1 MKKVLLFAGMATLFL
16 VKSYAQDPPAIAN
29 LQLYYE
35 VLNNPSS
42 FTPSSAGTKALWRD
56 RSGNGFD
63 VESYSPW
70 NNPQFISNVLPGIN
84 AVRFFGHEAMVNNMS
99 PFTAFTG
106 TEATLFAVRISN
118 TQTRAYYPNGTT
130 TPVTTILS
138 IAGDE
143 PGVSGSRSWEHEFLL
158 NNNMAK
164 HHSTNG
170 FFTVKQHPCWTNAS
184 SPLPNNK
191 PAVVT
196 ARFGTL
202 GNDIDYWLND
212 DMSSL
217 STFQPFSS
225 IGGTASPATPYIPIP
240 RNWTLG
246 ARWSTGAIQEF
257 FTGDIIEILAY
268 DRRLTDQE
276 VHQVNEYL
284 KCKYRINYMACNPV
298 QAMCPQC
305 LNNVPAPRVTS
316 SLTTNYIG
324 TDANG
329 DCEFTAVA
337 NVAPVAGQTVIGYEW
352 TAPGQAPVRVP
363 GVGGNTF
370 TFSLPHS
377 TTTTNNTGTVTVRV
391 YTYDSGHTPINGDLC
406 CDFTMTADVWCDN
419 VGIGGVN

>member
-1 MKKVLLFAGMATLFL
+1 MKKVLLFAGVALLFL
-16 VKSYAQDPPAIAN
+16 VKSYAQDPPVTAN

-42 FTPSSAGTKALWRD
+42 FIPGSAGKKAFWLD
-56 RSGNGFD
+56 RSGNGLD
-63 VESYSPW
+63 VESQTPW
-70 NNPQFISNVLPGIN
+70 NHPQFVSNVLPGIN
-84 AVRFFGHEAMVNNMS
+84 AVRFLGHEAMVNNRS

-118 TQTRAYYPNGTT
+118 TRTRAYIPNGTIQPLT
-130 TPVTTILS
+130 SILS

-143 PGVSGSRSWEHEFLL
+143 PGNPGSRSWEHEFLL
-158 NNNMAK
+158 SSNTAK
-164 HHSTNG
+164 HHTSNG
-170 FFTVKQHPCWTNAS
+170 QFSIRQHQCWTNAS
-184 SPLPNNK
+184 SPLPTNK

-196 ARFGTL
+196 ARLGTA

-212 DMSSL
+212 DMSTL
-217 STFQPFSS
+217 PVFPP
-225 IGGTASPATPYIPIP
+225 GTASPAAPYLPIS
-240 RNWTLG
+240 RNWTMG
-246 ARWSTGAIQEF
+246 ARWSTGFVQEF

-284 KCKYRINYMACNPV
+284 KCKYKINYMACNPV

-305 LNNVPAPRVTS
+305 LNNLPAPRVTS
-316 SLTTNYIG
+316 SLTTNYVG
-324 TDANG
+324 TDING
-329 DCEFTAVA
+329 DCEFTAIA
-337 NVAPVAGQTVIGYEW
+337 NVSLVAGQTIIGYEW
-352 TAPGQAPVRVP
+352 TAPGQAPVRIP

-419 VGIGGVN
+419 VGVGGVN

>member
-1 MKKVLLFAGMATLFL
+1 MKKVLLLAGMAFLFL
-16 VKSYAQDPPAIAN
+16 NKSNAQDPPVTAN

-42 FTPSSAGTKALWRD
+42 FIPGSAGKKAYWLD
-56 RSGNGFD
+56 RSGNGLD
-63 VESYSPW
+63 VESNSPW
-70 NNPQFISNVLPGIN
+70 NNPQFVPNVLPGIN
-84 AVRFFGHEAMVNNMS
+84 AVRFSGHEPMTNNRM
-99 PFTAFTG
+99 PITAFTG

-118 TQTRAYYPNGTT
+118 TQTRAYYPTVGTT

-143 PGVSGSRSWEHEFLL
+143 PGNPMNRSWEHEFLL
-158 NNNMAK
+158 CNNTAK
-164 HHSTNG
+164 HHTTTG

-196 ARFGTL
+196 ARFGTP

-212 DMSSL
+212 DISPLPTIQPISS
-217 STFQPFSS
+217 
-225 IGGTASPATPYIPIP
+225 GGTASPATPYISIP
-240 RNWTLG
+240 RQWTIG
-246 ARWSTGAIQEF
+246 GRWSAGAVNEF
-257 FTGDIIEILAY
+257 FRGDIIEILAY

-284 KCKYRINYMACNPV
+284 KCKYKINYMACNPV

-305 LNNVPAPRVTS
+305 QNNLPAPRVTS

-324 TDANG
+324 TDPNG
-329 DCEFTAVA
+329 DCQFTATA
-337 NVAPVAGQTVIGYEW
+337 TVAPVAGQAIIGYEW

-419 VGIGGVN
+419 VGVGGVN